1 MQEYNENMG
10 SVDVNNALNYNH
22 TTLRK
27 SRQWTS
33 KAIKI
38 LFDCI
43 VSAAYLIFKN
53 TLTID
58 DGDAN
63 ALKNKYH
70 KRMNKAVFMK
80 TCCDEMIRVLKK
92 KIADDF
98 RRKQRPGILVL

>member
-1 MQEYNENMG
+1 M
-10 SVDVNNALNYNH
+10 SNNALNYNH

-27 SRQWTS
+27 SRRWTS

-43 VSAAYLIFKN
+43 ASAAYLIFKN

-58 DGDAN
+58 DGDAT
-63 ALKNKYH
+63 ALKNKYP
-70 KRMNKAVFMK
+70 KRMSKAVFMK
-80 TCCDEMIRVLKK
+80 ISCDEMIYVLKK

-98 RRKQRPGILVL
+98 RRKQRPGKLVV